1 MKKASALLSLVS
13 IFLLFSGCSWEMPEK
28 VSVKTN
34 AIYNFSFGALEKS
47 LDEELDFKTILATD
61 NEDVKIYDYFP
72 QKKDTKVQQFLITMK
87 VFEKDLHEIVQDNAV
102 FNAFLQNCP
111 AGISIN
117 LDSLPAGIP
126 PLTVSGSESFD
137 FNPTTI
143 LSSVKESMGEEF
155 SSIQFCT
162 IPTYIYC
169 YTGGG
174 LSADATLKMYYGDE
188 SKNSISPEY
197 DCYIAGSAI
206 GKQSLEQTL
215 LPELIIEEDSLTV
228 VSDLALEKS
237 TVNMNIADF
246 MNNAINVPQET
257 SQACI
262 NYDISLKGEL
272 TKEQLMGS
280 NAKIVVYAV
289 LALPI
294 QFKVTDDI
302 FLDIRKFVQS
312 DETEEDNSDIFGR
325 TEATGLADKQQYIDV
340 IRSASLIYSTA
351 ALPFVAEP
359 GIIFSIDMIGDN
371 SYKDYVLEG
380 GNITLNYDDIHKM
393 IDTFPLRPNLQIT
406 IQKDSVFSVPRNRTF
421 NMSLMINLITD
432 GTIKLF

>member
-111 AGISIN
+111 AGVSIN

-351 ALPFVAEP
+351 SLPFVAEP

>member
-13 IFLLFSGCSWEMPEK
+13 IFLLFSGCSWEIPEK

-87 VFEKDLHEIVQDNAV
+87 VFEKDLNEIVQDNAV

-126 PLTVSGSESFD
+126 PLAVSGSESFD

-162 IPTYIYC
+162 IPAYIYC

-351 ALPFVAEP
+351 SLPFVAEP

>member
-1 MKKASALLSLVS
+1 
-13 IFLLFSGCSWEMPEK
+13 
-28 VSVKTN
+28 
-34 AIYNFSFGALEKS
+34 
-47 LDEELDFKTILATD
+47 
-61 NEDVKIYDYFP
+61 
-72 QKKDTKVQQFLITMK
+72 
-87 VFEKDLHEIVQDNAV
+87 
-102 FNAFLQNCP
+102 
-111 AGISIN
+111 
-117 LDSLPAGIP
+117 
-126 PLTVSGSESFD
+126 
-137 FNPTTI
+137 
-143 LSSVKESMGEEF
+143 
-155 SSIQFCT
+155 
-162 IPTYIYC
+162 
-169 YTGGG
+169 
-174 LSADATLKMYYGDE
+174 
-188 SKNSISPEY
+188 
-197 DCYIAGSAI
+197 
-206 GKQSLEQTL
+206 
-215 LPELIIEEDSLTV
+215 
-228 VSDLALEKS
+228 
-237 TVNMNIADF
+237 MNIADF

>member
-87 VFEKDLHEIVQDNAV
+87 VFEKDLNEIVQDNAV

>member
-87 VFEKDLHEIVQDNAV
+87 VFEKDLHEIVQDNSV

-126 PLTVSGSESFD
+126 PLSVSGSESFD

-155 SSIQFCT
+155 SSIQFCI
-162 IPTYIYC
+162 IPAYIYC

-351 ALPFVAEP
+351 SLPFVAEP

>member
-126 PLTVSGSESFD
+126 PLAVSGSESFD
-137 FNPTTI
+137 FNPTTV

-155 SSIQFCT
+155 SSIRFCT
-162 IPTYIYC
+162 IPAYIYC
-169 YTGGG
+169 YAGGG
-174 LSADATLKMYYGDE
+174 LSADAALKMYYGDE

-302 FLDIRKFVQS
+302 FLDIRKFVHS
-312 DETEEDNSDIFGR
+312 DGTEEDNSDIFGR
-325 TEATGLADKQQYIDV
+325 TEATGLADMQQYIDV

-380 GNITLNYDDIHKM
+380 GNVTLNYDDIHKM

>member
-13 IFLLFSGCSWEMPEK
+13 IFLLFSGCSWEIPEK

-162 IPTYIYC
+162 IPAYIYC
-169 YTGGG
+169 YTGGE

-312 DETEEDNSDIFGR
+312 DEAEEDNSDIFGR

-351 ALPFVAEP
+351 SLPFVAEP

>member
-126 PLTVSGSESFD
+126 PLAVSGSESFD

-155 SSIQFCT
+155 SSIRFCT
-162 IPTYIYC
+162 IPAYIYC
-169 YTGGG
+169 YAGGG

-206 GKQSLEQTL
+206 RKQSLEQTL

-262 NYDISLKGEL
+262 SYDISLKGEL

-302 FLDIRKFVQS
+302 FLDIRKFVHS
-312 DETEEDNSDIFGR
+312 DETEDDNSDIFGR
-325 TEATGLADKQQYIDV
+325 TEATGLADMQQYIDV

-380 GNITLNYDDIHKM
+380 GNVTLNYDDIHKM